1 MLLTAAL
8 AGGIASCVSTLAL
21 FPLDTLKTRM
31 QYTAGATF
39 AGIAKSAPDIGA
51 RGLYRFVLLDL
62 EESTLLLVLH
72 FCPPLHN
79 YFAFSWHCLQIAMS
93 ATRNLDPGSFQEGSQ
108 QPTTTT
114 PSLPPSENFAK
125 NMLAR
130 ADMMLH

>member
-51 RGLYRFVLLDL
+51 RGLYRLVTYSRIDILSLL
-62 EESTLLLVLH
+62 STRAL
-72 FCPPLHN
+72 
-79 YFAFSWHCLQIAMS
+79 CLS
-93 ATRNLDPGSFQEGSQ
+93 
-108 QPTTTT
+108 
-114 PSLPPSENFAK
+114 
-125 NMLAR
+125 
-130 ADMMLH
+130 